1 MSEVTVNKISEGS
14 TIVIAGELY
23 TVVEKE
29 HVKPGKGGAYLK
41 TKVKKLS
48 DGTIV
53 RKSLRAQD
61 KIEEAFIQDRKMQ
74 YLYNKASMYYFMD
87 LETYEQYPADQDLV
101 QQIKE
106 FLKENIEVTG
116 YFYKGKIVKLELPTF
131 LELKVVDTQPGV
143 KGNTAQGGSKPAELE
158 TGKEIQVP
166 LFISKSDI
174 VKVDTR
180 SGEYVERVESR
191 K

>member
-74 YLYNKASMYYFMD
+74 YLYNRASMYYFMD

-101 QQIKE
+101 HQIKE